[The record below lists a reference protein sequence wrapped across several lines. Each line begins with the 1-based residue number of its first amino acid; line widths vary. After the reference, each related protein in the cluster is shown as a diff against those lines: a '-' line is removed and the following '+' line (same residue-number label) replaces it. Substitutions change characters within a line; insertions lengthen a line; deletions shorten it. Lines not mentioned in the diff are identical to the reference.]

1 MLFVVDDDNDND
13 NIVENIPYCIM
24 SDEFEIE
31 KHSSFQI
38 LLYPKGFTSSSASTS
53 TSSSSSSSTGYA
65 SAYLRY
71 LPKSYGD
78 EVDITYK
85 LVIYYLVFVST
96 SIVGIRKSVVEEGLI
111 EKTLWIAVCLLL
123 CTLYSRWNQFDKKSA
138 KIPKYSALS
147 SLIQKV
153 RLL

>member
-38 LLYPKGFTSSSASTS
+38 LLYPKGFTSSFASTS
-53 TSSSSSSSTGYA
+53 TSSSSSTGYA

-71 LPKSYGD
+71 LPKSYGN

-85 LVIYYLVFVST
+85 LIIYYLVFVST

-123 CTLYSRWNQFDKKSA
+123 CTLYSRWNQFDKKKRQNS
-138 KIPKYSALS
+138 KIFVSE
-147 SLIQKV
+147 
-153 RLL
+153 

>member
-1 MLFVVDDDNDND
+1 MLRMFND

-53 TSSSSSSSTGYA
+53 TSSSSSTGYA

-123 CTLYSRWNQFDKKSA
+123 CTLYSRWNQFDQKKA
-138 KIPKYSALS
+138 PKFQN
-147 SLIQKV
+147 I
-153 RLL
+153 RL